1 MIRVGIGGWTYPPW
15 RGTFYPEGLAH
26 ARELEYA
33 SRRLTSI
40 EINAT
45 FYRLQSASTFGRW
58 HDATPGDF
66 VFALKAPRFVTQRK
80 VLAGAGEAIERF
92 IASGIVEL
100 GPKLGPINWQFAPT
114 RRFDEIDC
122 AAFLQLL
129 PRRCAG
135 VSLRHVLEVRHPS
148 FVCREFVD
156 LARAHD
162 VGIVAADSADHPL
175 IADASGRLCGLRSRP
190 LGRPCAVLGPGRIA
204 ARPAASRARHA
215 QGAGCV
221 RILHRRS
228 EGART
233 RGGAGIDRAAL
244 AGATAPAVITRNRR
258 GSGGERPASA

>member
-175 IADASGRLCGLRSRP
+175 IADASGRCVYLRLMRSSPRVRTGYAACDLDRWAGHVRSWARGASP
-190 LGRPCAVLGPGRIA
+190 RDLPRLAPGTRKARDVFAFFIA
-204 ARPAASRARHA
+204 GAKERAPA
-215 QGAGCV
+215 
-221 RILHRRS
+221 
-228 EGART
+228 
-233 RGGAGIDRAAL
+233 AAL
-244 AGATAPAVITRNRR
+244 ALI
-258 GSGGERPASA
+258 ERL